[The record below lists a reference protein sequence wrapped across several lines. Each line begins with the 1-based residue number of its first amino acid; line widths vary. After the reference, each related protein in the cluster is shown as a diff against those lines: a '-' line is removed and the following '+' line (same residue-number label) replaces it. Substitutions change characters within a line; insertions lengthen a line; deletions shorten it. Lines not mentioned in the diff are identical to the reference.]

1 MHWSSKYAWE
11 SGTVDMAK
19 ANWSSAIIT
28 EQIQADIPPSRLDGI
43 ADNDSSSWRVD
54 LGQLYPVTTTAYLK
68 FWNMLTSIT
77 RDGHFGRWKTA
88 CFDSLL
94 KMDQLAKKKKSIHG
108 CSRKVG
114 SVFSVKKVWGLELHF
129 VKGKEVSL
137 TYRWLFR
144 MEEQSN
150 GYRKW

>member
-94 KMDQLAKKKKSIHG
+94 KMDHLAKKKKVNSWLLKE
-108 CSRKVG
+108 SRKC
-114 SVFSVKKVWGLELHF
+114 VFSKEGMRTGIAFCEG
-129 VKGKEVSL
+129 KGSKPDLQVA
-137 TYRWLFR
+137 F
-144 MEEQSN
+144 
-150 GYRKW
+150 